1 MQIKTEGDKYDK
13 NFGKK
18 YQRFRQRIRS
28 DSVLYETRGDGVN
41 NYSVSYVIND

>member
-18 YQRFRQRIRS
+18 YQRFRQRVTVR
-28 DSVLYETRGDGVN
+28 LERGADIDAACGQLRGK
-41 NYSVSYVIND
+41 IN